1 MNKKSSS
8 TIEKIVSALEE
19 KKGIDIQVLDVRGLI
34 SYTDYL
40 ILCTGTSSSHVGALV
55 NNARETLPKGEG
67 PVYVNPSKDDSWWIL
82 DFVDVV
88 VHVFQEKERRYYDL
102 EQLWSDAKKIG
113 IHKNP

>member
-1 MNKKSSS
+1 MLLCSD
-8 TIEKIVSALEE
+8 E
-19 KKGIDIQVLDVRGLI
+19 LI
-34 SYTDYL
+34 
-40 ILCTGTSSSHVGALV
+40 
-55 NNARETLPKGEG
+55 
-67 PVYVNPSKDDSWWIL
+67 WWIL